1 MHPKISI
8 GQRKVTADSMQ
19 ELLSYVVIT
28 PARNEAACIEQ
39 TIQAM
44 LRQTVP
50 PLQWI
55 IVSDGSTDDT
65 DTIVSSYAKH
75 TPWITLMRMPE
86 RAERHFAG
94 KAHAFNTATFSIHD
108 LAFDAIA
115 CMDADVTFAPDYFSF
130 LLDRLSSNA
139 EYGIV
144 GTPYRELSGAMYDYR
159 YVSLDEVSGICQ
171 LFRRSCLEQIGGYMP
186 SKAGNIDT
194 IACLSARMNGW
205 KTRTFPEMICTH
217 LRPMGTAQNG
227 FLRARFHEGQRDA
240 LIGNHPLWQVFRVLY
255 QMHLRPWILRGAGIG
270 LGYVWSALRHNQRP
284 VSAELIRFRRKEQM
298 QRLRSIFGSAL
309 PLRAN
314 THKVH
319 PE

>member
-1 MHPKISI
+1 MP
-8 GQRKVTADSMQ
+8 
-19 ELLSYVVIT
+19 ELLSYIVIT

-44 LRQTVP
+44 LHQTAL
-50 PLQWI
+50 PLRWI

-65 DTIVSSYAKH
+65 DTIANRYAEH
-75 TPWITLMRMPE
+75 TPWITLMRMPG

-94 KAHAFNTATFSIHD
+94 KAHAFNTAVSSVHD

-130 LLDRLSSNA
+130 LLDKLA
-139 EYGIV
+139 GDAQYGIV
-144 GTPYRELSGAMYDYR
+144 GTPYREQSGATYDYR

-171 LFRRSCLEQIGGYMP
+171 LFRRSCLEQIDGYML

-194 IACLSARMNGW
+194 IACLNARMKGW
-205 KTRTFPEMICTH
+205 KTRTFPEMVCTH

-240 LIGNHPLWQVFRVLY
+240 LIGNHPLWQIFRVLY
-255 QMHLRPWILRGAGIG
+255 QMHLRPWVLRGAAIG
-270 LGYVWSALRHNQRP
+270 LGYAWSVLRHSQRP
-284 VSAELIRFRRKEQM
+284 VSDELIRFRRKEQM
-298 QRLRSIFGSAL
+298 QRLRSIL
-309 PLRAN
+309 DRVLQPKTN
-314 THKVH
+314 MPKVH